1 LADRLPITYGG
12 FTYLDRT
19 WPLQTGLVQP
29 RGVELNYAAIAEIGA
44 LFRRMAQFAEFEA
57 SEMSLSTL
65 MVMAGQ
71 GHDRLVG
78 LPVFPSR
85 SFRHAFIFVGDDSG
99 ITKPKDL
106 IGKRVGVQDYQA
118 TAYLWIRAVLEHE
131 FGVSPRDVTWHVG
144 GLDILSPQHRLRHAP
159 PPGVTI
165 ELLPPDATLENWLR
179 EGRLDAVMTP
189 EELISTS
196 PEPANWHRLFPNH
209 LDREREY
216 YTRTGFFPIMHCVVV
231 RRDVYE
237 AHRWIAVSL
246 LDAFE
251 RAKQIGYARMRDL
264 TAPALTI
271 PGIGSALDELDEV
284 FGGDAFPYGF
294 EKNFKILDAMTQYS
308 VEQGLTSRKLDPGE
322 LFASETLTH
331 IPEGL

>member
-1 LADRLPITYGG
+1 MAQRLPITYGG

-19 WPLQTGLVQP
+19 WPLQTGQVQP
-29 RGVELNYAAIAEIGA
+29 ERVALNYAAIAEIGA

-65 MVMAGQ
+65 MLMTGQ
-71 GHDRLVG
+71 GHDSLVG
-78 LPVFPSR
+78 LPIFPSR

-99 ITKPKDL
+99 IAEPKGL

-118 TAYLWIRAVLEHE
+118 TAYLWIRALLEHD
-131 FGVSPRDVTWHVG
+131 FGVSPRDFTWHVG
-144 GLDILSPQHRLRHAP
+144 GLDVLSPLHRLHHTP

-165 ELLPPDATLENWLR
+165 EVLPPGATLENWLR
-179 EGRLDAVMTP
+179 QGRVDAVMTP
-189 EELISTS
+189 EDLVSTS
-196 PEPANWHRLFPNH
+196 SEPANWHRLFPDH

-216 YTRTGFFPIMHCVVV
+216 YARTGFFPIMHCVVV

-237 AHRWIAVSL
+237 ANSWIAVSL

-271 PGIGSALDELDEV
+271 PSIGTALDELDAI
-284 FGGDAFPYGF
+284 FGGDAFRYGF
-294 EKNFKILDAMTQYS
+294 EANFKILDAMTRYS
-308 VEQGLTSRKLDPGE
+308 VEQGLTPRKLDPAE

-331 IPEGL
+331 APQGL